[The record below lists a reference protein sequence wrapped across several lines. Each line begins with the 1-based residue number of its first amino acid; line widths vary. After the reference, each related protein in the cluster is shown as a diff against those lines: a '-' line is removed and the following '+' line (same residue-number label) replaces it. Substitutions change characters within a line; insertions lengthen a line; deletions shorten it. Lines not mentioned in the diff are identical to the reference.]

1 MSFIDDI
8 KAKYATQ
15 SSLGQLIVVIV
26 ALTLL
31 SWVVQYLYAPAY
43 SWFSLPPGLF
53 ETLLQPWSIVTY
65 SFLHSGIFHL
75 FWNMILLFSFGQIM
89 LNFFTSRQLIT
100 LFFAGVLSGAI
111 FYLLGESLFSS
122 YVNSA
127 GLLGASAGV
136 YAVAI
141 FVSAYQPDTEVR
153 LIFFNVKL
161 KYIGYFL
168 LVISLAGVFARDN
181 VGGNLA
187 HLGGIAIG
195 FYTAIKM
202 KDGIDI
208 LKGLASTG
216 DYLGSFFKPSPKKEK
231 KAKMKTVYRNKGAQ
245 KKTTTAKS
253 DQQARID
260 AILDKISES
269 GYDSLTKAEK
279 DFLFKAGKD

>member
-1 MSFIDDI
+1 MGFIDDI
-8 KAKYATQ
+8 KAKYAAQ
-15 SSLGQLIVVIV
+15 NSLGRLIVVIV

-31 SWVVQYLYAPAY
+31 SWVIQYVYSPAY
-43 SWFSLPPGLF
+43 YWFNLPPGLF

-65 SFLHSGIFHL
+65 SFLHSDVFHL

-89 LNFFTSRQLIT
+89 LNLFKSRQLIT
-100 LFFAGVLSGAI
+100 LFFAGVLSGAV

-127 GLLGASAGV
+127 GLVGASAGV
-136 YAVAI
+136 YAVTI
-141 FVSAYQPDTEVR
+141 FVCAYQPDTEVR

-208 LKGLASTG
+208 LKNLASTG
-216 DYLGSFFKPSPKKEK
+216 DYLASLFKPSTKKEK

-269 GYDSLTKAEK
+269 GYESLTKAEK